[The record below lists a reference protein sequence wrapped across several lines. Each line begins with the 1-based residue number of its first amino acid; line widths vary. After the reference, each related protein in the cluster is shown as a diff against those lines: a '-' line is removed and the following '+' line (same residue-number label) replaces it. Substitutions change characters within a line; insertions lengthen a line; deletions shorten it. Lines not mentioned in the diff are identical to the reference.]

1 MIRQQAKIT
10 NRGNVHNQ
18 EEYMQ
23 NKRMAQN
30 AEQSAVR
37 FIKYLSK
44 DTIFFLPLYTT
55 TVSLKWNMVWL
66 NCRLSEPFLYV
77 VPHFKGF
84 GWIKFLWSLWLSEVK
99 SPWTSLNAVFPLLG
113 CSARS
118 SAAAYLWAFLHSVV
132 FNNWKACA
140 VGLRSHDSVGYWKE
154 PTSFPWETL
163 AFAVSFGSLPIC
175 TLKCCPSSFQDLK
188 AEQRVQP
195 CALHNTSCYFYQQ
208 SHYQYVLVT

>member
-10 NRGNVHNQ
+10 NRGNVQNQ

-23 NKRMAQN
+23 SKRKAQN

-37 FIKYLSK
+37 FKKYLSK

-55 TVSLKWNMVWL
+55 TVSLKWNMVRL

-77 VPHFKGF
+77 DPHFKGF

-118 SAAAYLWAFLHSVV
+118 SAAAYLWAFLHSVLYLITGKHALLD
-132 FNNWKACA
+132 WD
-140 VGLRSHDSVGYWKE
+140 HM
-154 PTSFPWETL
+154 TQL
-163 AFAVSFGSLPIC
+163 AIEKNPLLFLEK
-175 TLKCCPSSFQDLK
+175 LL
-188 AEQRVQP
+188 
-195 CALHNTSCYFYQQ
+195 L
-208 SHYQYVLVT
+208 LL